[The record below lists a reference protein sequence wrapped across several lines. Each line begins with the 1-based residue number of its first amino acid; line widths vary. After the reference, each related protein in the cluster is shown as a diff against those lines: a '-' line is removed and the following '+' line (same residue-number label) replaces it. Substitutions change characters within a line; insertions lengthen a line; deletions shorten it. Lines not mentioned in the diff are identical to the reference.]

1 MRHDL
6 HARALSALL
15 EEGAPPAEAAPHAL
29 ASEVKG
35 DPRTVA
41 VLVAAGRQA
50 LAAGASAT
58 AVEHLGAALR
68 AAGGNA
74 PPSLRLQ
81 LAEAHLLTGR
91 VSAAEDVVGPARPRG
106 PQSRRRG
113 GSEQASGPATHGVG
127 TLPGSAA
134 SKRRV
139 ISPQPQIL
147 AWQQRPF

>member
-91 VSAAEDVVGPARPRG
+91 VSAAEDVVRPLLDQEALSHVDGVAASRLQARLLMASARYPEA
-106 PQSRRRG
+106 PLRRG
-113 GSEQASGPATHGVG
+113 E
-127 TLPGSAA
+127 
-134 SKRRV
+134 
-139 ISPQPQIL
+139 
-147 AWQQRPF
+147 

>member
-1 MRHDL
+1 MAPRQPK
-6 HARALSALL
+6 LL
-15 EEGAPPAEAAPHAL
+15 HAL
-29 ASEVKG
+29 ACEVKG

-58 AVEHLGAALR
+58 AVEPLGAALR

-91 VSAAEDVVGPARPRG
+91 VSAAEDVVRPLLDQEALSHVDGVAASRLQARLLMASARYPEA
-106 PQSRRRG
+106 PLRRG
-113 GSEQASGPATHGVG
+113 E
-127 TLPGSAA
+127 
-134 SKRRV
+134 
-139 ISPQPQIL
+139 
-147 AWQQRPF
+147 